1 MRREAHRLAAASF
14 AVADDRSR
22 VWHDT
27 FQYALLAHE
36 WASAPSG
43 PPATSGPSS
52 ASGPPAT

>member
-14 AVADDRSR
+14 AVADDGSR

-27 FQYALLAHE
+27 FQYALLAHK
-36 WASAPSG
+36 WASAP
-43 PPATSGPSS
+43 SGPSS